1 MFIGDGLRILQHGYS
16 HHQLQIICCF
26 NKFKS
31 IICKLLVNFKFRNT
45 FCIFMLISF
54 SVSNF
59 KLFKDAAVLDMTA
72 TADRKLGDNV
82 MDAGMKRGILR
93 TASVYGANA
102 SGKTTLFQAMQ
113 LFRNFVMLSPTHMDN
128 VRLNYTPFALDPSCS
143 GRPTRFET
151 VWVIGGVRYAYS
163 FSYDSER
170 IAEESLSYYPN
181 GRKTKV
187 FERKGQEFS
196 FGSDKR
202 FREGNARRVKE
213 KTLFLSV
220 SAQFNDEV
228 CAKLYNWISS
238 GMMIMCDYDQVV
250 SLEILTDSMSRNDR
264 FRKLILKA
272 FKIAD
277 FGIIDVFD
285 NNKKRSPK
293 PPQVDPGV
301 PFLAVQDLR
310 VKHSVNGKTVVFPL
324 SSESSGT
331 VRFMSVIG
339 PVVSALLNGWTLVI
353 DEIDMSFHT
362 DVCQWILGL
371 FLDPAENKHG
381 AQLIFNTHEVGL
393 LDQNIVRRD
402 QIWFTV
408 RDWDTGASDLRRL
421 SDYKVRNSIDI
432 RKAYLNGSFGAK
444 PFIAPER
451 LME

>member
-1 MFIGDGLRILQHGYS
+1 MI
-16 HHQLQIICCF
+16 
-26 NKFKS
+26 
-31 IICKLLVNFKFRNT
+31 
-45 FCIFMLISF
+45 MLISF
-54 SVSNF
+54 SVTNF
-59 KLFKDAAVLDMTA
+59 KLFKDTATLDMTA
-72 TADRKLGDNV
+72 TADRKLIDNV

-102 SGKTTLFQAMQ
+102 SGKTTLFQAMVM
-113 LFRNFVMLSPTHMDN
+113 FRNFVMLSPSHMDN
-128 VRLNYTPFALDPSCS
+128 SRLNYTPFALDPDCAN
-143 GRPTRFET
+143 RPTGFET
-151 VWVIGGVRYAYS
+151 VAVIKGVRYAYS
-163 FSYDSER
+163 FSYNIER
-170 IAEESLSYYPN
+170 ITEESLFYYPN

-187 FERKGQEFS
+187 FERAGQDFS

-213 KTLFLSV
+213 KVLFLSV

-228 CAKLYNWISS
+228 CAELYNWISS
-238 GMMIMCDYDQVV
+238 GLMIMCGYDQAL
-250 SLEILTDSMSRNDR
+250 SLDILTDSMSKDER
-264 FRKLILKA
+264 FRKLVLKA

-277 FGIIDVFD
+277 FGITDVFD
-285 NNKKRSPK
+285 SNKKKSLK
-293 PPQVDPGV
+293 LPQDGSEL

-310 VKHSVNGKTVVFPL
+310 VKHSVNGKTVVFPI

-339 PVVSALLNGWTLVI
+339 PVVSALINGWTLVI

-362 DVCQWILGL
+362 DVCQWIANL
-371 FLDPAENKHG
+371 FVDPAENRHG

-393 LDQNIVRRD
+393 LDQSIVRRD

-408 RDWDTGASDLRRL
+408 RDWSTGASDLRRL
-421 SDYKVRNSIDI
+421 SDYKVRNNTDI